1 MALLASADALLFVT
15 DASAELS
22 SSELEFLE
30 QASQRC
36 PTVIAALTKTDLYP
50 EWRRV
55 HALDQQRLTPD
66 PPNPRPD
73 SAAGTRKQ
81 VPL

>member
-1 MALLASADALLFVT
+1 MVSEAT
-15 DASAELS
+15 RTI
-22 SSELEFLE
+22 SELDSALGHYLVAFVRLE
-30 QASQRC
+30 SIQHD
-36 PTVIAALTKTDLYP
+36 AAA
-50 EWRRV
+50 
-55 HALDQQRLTPD
+55 HAVVGTTPDAGEVQVTSVSPD

>member
-1 MALLASADALLFVT
+1 MTTTERAGLAKLLDWATAFTIDDPRGADA
-15 DASAELS
+15 E
-22 SSELEFLE
+22 
-30 QASQRC
+30 
-36 PTVIAALTKTDLYP
+36 
-50 EWRRV
+50 RV
-55 HALDQQRLTPD
+55 RYLIPD

>member
-1 MALLASADALLFVT
+1 MLPGFDVDAVEALNQIDLEDVVLVATPET
-15 DASAELS
+15 DENPGLS
-22 SSELEFLE
+22 
-30 QASQRC
+30 
-36 PTVIAALTKTDLYP
+36 
-50 EWRRV
+50 
-55 HALDQQRLTPD
+55 PD